1 MTIKNAYI
9 FITAALLLASFGRAI
24 TVDNIQI
31 NSSNP
36 WIEQVGENSYA
47 PASIL
52 ISVQCSENNVN
63 PSDLSVSGI
72 ITYKSLTYQP
82 KDFVYDSETDL
93 FKLNYQTTT
102 PGIYSINITCS
113 YNSSSVSELKEFEV
127 KKLTGDIIL
136 PPGNPPYSI
145 YVGQNFET
153 PVEVE
158 LFVESNTKT
167 SPLNPTFK
175 VYLEQFGQ
183 KYQLSGEIA
192 FDQNTQHFIINPF
205 VSSEYSELDTSM
217 FYNLLIDIEYFDA
230 GEKHS
235 YEIIKRNVV
244 KIQSPLE
251 LHILDV
257 NDGGSME
264 YATSGALTI
273 HYSMFYNK
281 NIIQDLDQS
290 DFFVYLVDEDG
301 KRTANLEI
309 ANFSYNT
316 QTGTGYIKAKLPQY
330 EPGVYRLFLASNYMP
345 SVSGV
350 LAESKRPVKFILPF
364 SGKIVD
370 ANNRAVGGKIRL
382 TKDGETKEIMLGNMG
397 EYFTPVLP
405 GNYTMVLQFGALK
418 ATLKGVYIKSGIN
431 DAIRFDSFSGH
442 EDIPGISVASL
453 VVLEIASDLEFSG
466 ADLQIYYNASK
477 VADEQRI
484 EVYTCHNW
492 NFDRRLC
499 SGEWERIDKPI
510 IDTTTNMVQFNVS
523 AFSAFVIGERK
534 SLHFDANIVKKDYF
548 MGDTIPI
555 SGKVL
560 DSNGNPIEDASV
572 YASLG
577 SVNESAKTDIG
588 GFFTINLKAPMYEG
602 SLKLTLR
609 AEKDPFL
616 PTESSVF
623 IDLSRKTELSIL
635 SPETI
640 DISEGKTNSVNITIE
655 NTGQTNLSDITV
667 SIEGIPSEWYQLI
680 PTTISAMNPKD
691 SDKVTL
697 KVLVPAGYCSSHE
710 CKKFYLINVVAKS
723 KETKIGTTTVL
734 QFVENTS
741 TAGDEETNTPT
752 GFLTKLKSTPTAM
765 ITSFTDFLNTG
776 WWIVLIIIIIVFGF
790 LIKNKKNRTTGY
802 KREPSDHKYT
812 RERTINKIRKVKAK
826 VSHEFK
832 YRYK

>member
-1 MTIKNAYI
+1 
-9 FITAALLLASFGRAI
+9 
-24 TVDNIQI
+24 
-31 NSSNP
+31 
-36 WIEQVGENSYA
+36 
-47 PASIL
+47 
-52 ISVQCSENNVN
+52 
-63 PSDLSVSGI
+63 
-72 ITYKSLTYQP
+72 
-82 KDFVYDSETDL
+82 
-93 FKLNYQTTT
+93 
-102 PGIYSINITCS
+102 
-113 YNSSSVSELKEFEV
+113 
-127 KKLTGDIIL
+127 
-136 PPGNPPYSI
+136 
-145 YVGQNFET
+145 
-153 PVEVE
+153 
-158 LFVESNTKT
+158 
-167 SPLNPTFK
+167 
-175 VYLEQFGQ
+175 
-183 KYQLSGEIA
+183 
-192 FDQNTQHFIINPF
+192 
-205 VSSEYSELDTSM
+205 
-217 FYNLLIDIEYFDA
+217 
-230 GEKHS
+230 
-235 YEIIKRNVV
+235 
-244 KIQSPLE
+244 
-251 LHILDV
+251 
-257 NDGGSME
+257 
-264 YATSGALTI
+264 
-273 HYSMFYNK
+273 
-281 NIIQDLDQS
+281 
-290 DFFVYLVDEDG
+290 
-301 KRTANLEI
+301 
-309 ANFSYNT
+309 
-316 QTGTGYIKAKLPQY
+316 
-330 EPGVYRLFLASNYMP
+330 
-345 SVSGV
+345 
-350 LAESKRPVKFILPF
+350 
-364 SGKIVD
+364 
-370 ANNRAVGGKIRL
+370 
-382 TKDGETKEIMLGNMG
+382 
-397 EYFTPVLP
+397 
-405 GNYTMVLQFGALK
+405 
-418 ATLKGVYIKSGIN
+418 
-431 DAIRFDSFSGH
+431 
-442 EDIPGISVASL
+442 
-453 VVLEIASDLEFSG
+453 
-466 ADLQIYYNASK
+466 
-477 VADEQRI
+477 
-484 EVYTCHNW
+484 
-492 NFDRRLC
+492 
-499 SGEWERIDKPI
+499 
-510 IDTTTNMVQFNVS
+510 MVQFNVS

-534 SLHFDANIVKKDYF
+534 SLHFDANIAKKDYF

-616 PTESSVF
+616 PAESSVF

-765 ITSFTDFLNTG
+765 VTSFTDFLNTG

-812 RERTINKIRKVKAK
+812 RERTINKIRKDKAK